1 MAGRFFNDRDVERF
15 QEFNKELIG
24 NPYTD
29 QDGIVN
35 SIVYVYKV
43 SEQDTKVNMYGEAA
57 SGKFYKPGVK
67 LAALVAQDPAETF
80 NSEYGHDKKTNAT
93 FNFLRKSLTEI
104 SFVLE
109 PGDIIDW
116 FDNYWEIQSLND
128 SQMVGGRDDA
138 KFSIQA
144 ITFLVRRTQLQI
156 ERVRS
161 I

>member
-1 MAGRFFNDRDVERF
+1 MAGRFYSDRDVERI
-15 QEFNKELIG
+15 EAFNKELVG
-24 NPYTD
+24 NPYTN
-29 QDGIVN
+29 QDGVIN

-67 LAALVAQDPAETF
+67 LAALVSQDPGETF
-80 NSEYGHDKKTNAT
+80 NSEWGPDKKVNAT

-104 SFVLE
+104 SFVLD

-116 FDNYWEIQSLND
+116 YDNYWEIQSLND
-128 SQMVGGRDDA
+128 SQFLGGRDDA
-138 KFSIQA
+138 KFSVQA

>member
-1 MAGRFFNDRDVERF
+1 M
-15 QEFNKELIG
+15 
-24 NPYTD
+24 
-29 QDGIVN
+29 
-35 SIVYVYKV
+35 
-43 SEQDTKVNMYGEAA
+43 
-57 SGKFYKPGVK
+57 
-67 LAALVAQDPAETF
+67 
-80 NSEYGHDKKTNAT
+80 
-93 FNFLRKSLTEI
+93 RKSLTEI

-138 KFSIQA
+138 KFGIQA